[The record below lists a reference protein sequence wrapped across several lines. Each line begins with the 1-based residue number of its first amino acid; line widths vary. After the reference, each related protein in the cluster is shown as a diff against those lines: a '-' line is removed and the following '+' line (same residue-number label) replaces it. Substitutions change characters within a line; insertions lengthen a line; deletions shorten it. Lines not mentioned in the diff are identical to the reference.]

1 MKRCWIHIGMPKTG
15 TTSVQKNLAKVKK
28 PAGWRYLTVGDRPN
42 MGEALYA
49 MFHPEPH
56 QFHWFL
62 KRGESRQQVEERG
75 AVFRKELRKAI
86 TECAEEVCIIS
97 AEILSIFK
105 HEGIVA
111 LRDFLEPLVDEIRII
126 GYARP
131 PGAFK
136 TSMFQQQVKHGTN
149 QFKINTIS
157 PHYRAKFKKF
167 DEIFGRENVILRK
180 FDPSNFPNH
189 CIVADFCQQIGIQ
202 FPETT
207 HILNSNESLSREACG
222 ILYAY
227 RKFGPGYGV
236 GKNVIKENAWV
247 IRTLLGMRGTKLR
260 FSKSLI
266 DQALKKEKDDIL
278 WMEKRLGVSL
288 DERDLGEGGAISTE
302 TELLTIHRSSCE
314 EFAVRCKEIHGIE
327 LALDMLPAGE
337 LVDPVEVAKFVETY
351 REICR
356 KVIRKKLRR
365 KHLKERQIK
374 YRLLR
379 FFDKTMSFCVRRFQ
393 H

>member
-28 PAGWRYLTVGDRPN
+28 PAGWRYLVVGDRPN

-62 KRGESRQQVEERG
+62 KRGETRQQVEERG
-75 AVFRKELRKAI
+75 VVFRDELRKAI
-86 TECAEEVCIIS
+86 TECKEEVCIIS

-105 HEGIVA
+105 PEGIVA
-111 LRDFLEPLVDEIRII
+111 LRDFIEPLVDEIRII

-149 QFKINTIS
+149 QFRIDNIS
-157 PHYRAKFKKF
+157 PHYRAKFNKF
-167 DEIFGRENVILRK
+167 DKIFGRENVNLRK
-180 FDPSNFPNH
+180 FDPGSFPNN

-202 FPETT
+202 LPEKTE
-207 HILNSNESLSREACG
+207 ILSSNESLSREACG

-236 GKNVIKENAWV
+236 GANVIKENAWV
-247 IRTLLGMRGTKLR
+247 IRTLLGMQGTKLK
-260 FSKSLI
+260 FSKSVI
-266 DQALKKEKDDIL
+266 DQALKKEKDDTL
-278 WMEKRLGVSL
+278 WMENRLGVSL
-288 DERDLGEGGAISTE
+288 EERDLGGGGEISTE
-302 TELLTIHRSSCE
+302 TELLTIRRCSCE
-314 EFAVRCKEIHGIE
+314 EFARCCKELHGIE
-327 LALDMLPAGE
+327 LALDTLPAGE
-337 LVDPVEVAKFVETY
+337 LVDPAEVAKIVETY
-351 REICR
+351 RGICGKLVR
-356 KVIRKKLRR
+356 KRLRR
-365 KHLKERQIK
+365 KLSKRERSKSGFRGFLDRAI
-374 YRLLR
+374 
-379 FFDKTMSFCVRRFQ
+379 SFCARRS
-393 H
+393 